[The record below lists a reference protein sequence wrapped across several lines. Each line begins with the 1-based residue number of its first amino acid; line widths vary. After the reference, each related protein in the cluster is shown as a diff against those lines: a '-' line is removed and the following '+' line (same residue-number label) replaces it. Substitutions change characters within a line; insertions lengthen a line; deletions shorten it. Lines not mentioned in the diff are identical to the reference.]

1 MKSKQTISLAL
12 ASMMAAGLLAGC
24 GSTASSTASSAAES
38 TAASSEAASS
48 EAAAPAD
55 TTAAGKVYYL
65 NFKPEQDEAWQALA
79 KTYTEETGV
88 PVTVVTAASG
98 QYETTLMSEMAKSDA
113 PTLFQVNGPVGLAN
127 WKDYC
132 YDLTGS
138 KILGDLTSDSYALK
152 DGDATVAIGYVIES
166 YGLITNKTLLEKA
179 GYTTDDIKSFA
190 DLKKVAEDI
199 TARKDE
205 LGFAAFTSA
214 GMDSSSDWR
223 FKTHLANL
231 PIYFEYQADG
241 IGSTDAIKGT
251 YLDNYKNMFDL
262 YINNSTCAP
271 TELAGKTGDDSR
283 NEFLDNEAVFYQN
296 GSWEYTNLVGD
307 GKPFTD
313 DDLTMIPVY
322 IGVGDEANQGL
333 CTGTENYWCVNKEAD
348 QADIDATL
356 DFMYWCVSSDEGTK
370 AMANDMGFVIP
381 FKNAQESPNLFVK
394 VDNALTAEGK
404 TPVAWCFST
413 MPSENWKNGVGSAL
427 TAYAAGTG
435 DWNAVVTAFVDGW
448 KTEAPP
454 NAALYHPPAPPLM
467 VRGGAGDDSPAPLF
481 YVLKY
486 VLKGVLLWKK
496 RSSAIGPCSCCPP
509 CWPLSSAL
517 SGRLS
522 GAWRFRSANSQLF
535 KMLPLL
541 VSATM
546 PRSGWM
552 IPSPMRS
559 GSLRCLLWC
568 PRCSSMCWR
577 SALRC
582 CLPAASA
589 APTSSVP
596 PSLCPT

>member
-1 MKSKQTISLAL
+1 MKKMITRRNFLK
-12 ASMMAAGLLAGC
+12 AAGVSAAALGLAAC
-24 GSTASSTASSAAES
+24 GGSSSSTASSAAGS
-38 TAASSEAASS
+38 TAASS
-48 EAAAPAD
+48 
-55 TTAAGKVYYL
+55 TAAKADGKVYYL
-65 NFKPEQDEAWQALA
+65 NFKPEQDQDWQDLA
-79 KTYTEETGV
+79 AEYTKETGV

-98 QYETTLMSEMAKSDA
+98 QYETTLMSEMEKSEA

-132 YDLTGS
+132 YDLSGS
-138 KILGDLTSDSYALK
+138 QLYGELTSDSFALK
-152 DGDATVAIGYVIES
+152 DGDAVAAIAYVIET
-166 YGLITNKTLLEKA
+166 YGIIYNKELLTAA
-179 GYTTDDIKSFA
+179 GYTQDDIKGFA
-190 DLKKVAEDI
+190 DLKKVADDI
-199 TARKDE
+199 QARKAE
-205 LGFAAFTSA
+205 LGVDGAFTSA
-214 GMDSSSDWR
+214 GMDGSSDWR

-448 KTEAPP
+448 KTEAAL
-454 NAALYHPPAPPLM
+454 NA
-467 VRGGAGDDSPAPLF
+467 G
-481 YVLKY
+481 
-486 VLKGVLLWKK
+486 
-496 RSSAIGPCSCCPP
+496 
-509 CWPLSSAL
+509 
-517 SGRLS
+517 
-522 GAWRFRSANSQLF
+522 
-535 KMLPLL
+535 
-541 VSATM
+541 
-546 PRSGWM
+546 
-552 IPSPMRS
+552 
-559 GSLRCLLWC
+559 
-568 PRCSSMCWR
+568 
-577 SALRC
+577 
-582 CLPAASA
+582 
-589 APTSSVP
+589 
-596 PSLCPT
+596 